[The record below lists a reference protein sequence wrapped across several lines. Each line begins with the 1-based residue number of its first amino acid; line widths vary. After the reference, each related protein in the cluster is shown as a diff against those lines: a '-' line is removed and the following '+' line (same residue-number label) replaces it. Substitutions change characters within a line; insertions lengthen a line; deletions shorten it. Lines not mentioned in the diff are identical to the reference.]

1 MSATT
6 KWIAL
11 ALLGLAIAGG
21 VAFAASRL
29 VSEQIG
35 IASESVSAGYDL
47 APAVRS
53 VATPTGE
60 GTDTGARGDAT
71 AADDPSGSAPA
82 EPSAPEPAPGG
93 GNEGPSADELD
104 QREDERE
111 DLEKQREDE
120 LEDQLKAQEDR
131 EDEIRDREE
140 DRRDD

>member
-11 ALLGLAIAGG
+11 ALLGLAIAVG

-35 IASESVSAGYDL
+35 IASESVSAGYEL

-53 VATPTGE
+53 ATAPAG
-60 GTDTGARGDAT
+60 DGARGDGAT
-71 AADDPSGSAPA
+71 VPDDNPSGSAPS
-82 EPSAPEPAPGG
+82 EQSTPGPAPTG
-93 GNEGPSADELD
+93 GNEGAGADERD
-104 QREDERE
+104 QGADEIE

-120 LEDQLKAQEDR
+120 LEDRLKEQEDR
-131 EDEIRDREE
+131 EDEIRDLEE